1 MTDVLKHVE
10 QPRISG
16 ANEWRLRFPT
26 AARLSALAL
35 SQAST
40 SVSDESLLSQI
51 CIGDREALA
60 ALFERYARLTRSVAA
75 RILRDTAE
83 AEDLVQDLFLY
94 IQRKCGVFDSSKSTA
109 RSWIV
114 QMAYHRAVDRRRY
127 LKSREFYAQ
136 PFFAANSAQVVG
148 KPTTES
154 DYSAEAVFGR
164 NGLENIVNALSADQ
178 RETLR
183 LHFFDGYS
191 LSVIYGRNYT
201 EVSSLFGLQI
211 GDLRRDM
218 ASIHRP
224 KTHLLES
231 LGEPETEAVSLP
243 VEFKPD
249 FRFEKT
255 NLLARAVEK
264 WEAVPLGLLQHLD
277 LRTSMYG
284 YIGLEDFTL
293 YPLIRPGSL
302 VQIDSAQRKISPA
315 PWKTDF
321 DRPIY
326 FTELR
331 DGYVCSWCEIDRG
344 RLMVIPHAHAH
355 QDVRVFEYPAQ
366 AEIVGRVTGV
376 AMRIVG
382 DRPPEEREPSRDK

>member
-1 MTDVLKHVE
+1 MDSLATT
-10 QPRISG
+10 
-16 ANEWRLRFPT
+16 RFLGIAFSREKT
-26 AARLSALAL
+26 AAGIVIGDETATGAEI
-35 SQAST
+35 
-40 SVSDESLLSQI
+40 SDESLLSRI
-51 CIGDREALA
+51 CIGDGDALA
-60 ALFERYARLTRSVAA
+60 MLFERYARLTRSVAA

-94 IQRKCGVFDSSKSTA
+94 IQRKCGIFDSSKSTA

-114 QMAYHRAVDRRRY
+114 QMAYHRALDRRRY

-136 PFFAANSAQVVG
+136 PYFQANGVQVVG
-148 KPTTES
+148 QPTTES
-154 DYSAEAVFGR
+154 DYSAEAVLGR
-164 NGLENIVNALSADQ
+164 NGLEKVVNALSDDQ

-183 LHFFDGYS
+183 LHFFEGYT

-201 EVSSLFGLQI
+201 EVAALYGLQM

-218 ASIHRP
+218 ASIHLP

-249 FRFEKT
+249 FRFERT
-255 NLLARAVEK
+255 NLLARAVER

-284 YIGLEDFTL
+284 YIGIEDFTL
-293 YPLIRPGSL
+293 YPIIRPGSL

-331 DGYVCSWCEIDRG
+331 DGYVCSWCEIERG
-344 RLMVIPHAHAH
+344 RLIVIPHAHAH
-355 QDVRVFEYPAQ
+355 QEVRTFDYPAE
-366 AEIVGRVTGV
+366 AEIVGRVTAV

-382 DRPPEEREPSRDK
+382 DRSPEARRPPREK

>member
-1 MTDVLKHVE
+1 MNVSRVNSLAGKRLK
-10 QPRISG
+10 
-16 ANEWRLRFPT
+16 ALREKLG
-26 AARLSALAL
+26 LS
-35 SQAST
+35 T
-40 SVSDESLLSQI
+40 
-51 CIGDREALA
+51 
-60 ALFERYARLTRSVAA
+60 
-75 RILRDTAE
+75 
-83 AEDLVQDLFLY
+83 
-94 IQRKCGVFDSSKSTA
+94 
-109 RSWIV
+109 
-114 QMAYHRAVDRRRY
+114 RAVQAM
-127 LKSREFYAQ
+127 SRQIATEHQNEEFFLSHNWVTDIENGRFR
-136 PFFAANSAQVVG
+136 PGMFRMAA
-148 KPTTES
+148 
-154 DYSAEAVFGR
+154 
-164 NGLENIVNALSADQ
+164 I
-178 RETLR
+178 
-183 LHFFDGYS
+183 
-191 LSVIYGRNYT
+191 SVIYRRNYT
-201 EVSSLFGLQI
+201 EVASLFGLEI

-218 ASIHRP
+218 ASIHLP
-224 KTHLLES
+224 KTHLVES
-231 LGEPETEAVSLP
+231 LREPDTEAVSLP

-302 VQIDSAQRKISPA
+302 VQIDAAQTKISPL

-321 DRPIY
+321 DRPVY

-355 QDVRVFEYPAQ
+355 REVRVFDYPGQ

-376 AMRIVG
+376 TMSIVG
-382 DRPPEEREPSRDK
+382 DRAPEPREPSRDK

>member
-1 MTDVLKHVE
+1 MNLSRVNVLAGRRLK
-10 QPRISG
+10 
-16 ANEWRLRFPT
+16 AWREKLG
-26 AARLSALAL
+26 LS
-35 SQAST
+35 T
-40 SVSDESLLSQI
+40 
-51 CIGDREALA
+51 
-60 ALFERYARLTRSVAA
+60 
-75 RILRDTAE
+75 
-83 AEDLVQDLFLY
+83 
-94 IQRKCGVFDSSKSTA
+94 
-109 RSWIV
+109 
-114 QMAYHRAVDRRRY
+114 RAVQAM
-127 LKSREFYAQ
+127 SRQIATQHQNEEFFLSHNWVTDIERGRFR
-136 PFFAANSAQVVG
+136 PGMFRMAA
-148 KPTTES
+148 
-154 DYSAEAVFGR
+154 
-164 NGLENIVNALSADQ
+164 I
-178 RETLR
+178 
-183 LHFFDGYS
+183 
-191 LSVIYGRNYT
+191 SVIYRRNYT
-201 EVSSLFGLQI
+201 EVAALYGLQM

-218 ASIHRP
+218 ASIHLP

-231 LGEPETEAVSLP
+231 LGEPETAAVSLP

-249 FRFEKT
+249 FRFERT

-355 QDVRVFEYPAQ
+355 QDVRVFDYPSQ

-382 DRPPEEREPSRDK
+382 DRPPEPREPSHEK